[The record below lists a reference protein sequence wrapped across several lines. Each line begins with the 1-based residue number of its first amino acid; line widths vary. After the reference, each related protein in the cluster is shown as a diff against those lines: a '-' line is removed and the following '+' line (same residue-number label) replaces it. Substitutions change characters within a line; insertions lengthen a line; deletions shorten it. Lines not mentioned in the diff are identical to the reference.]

1 MGSGSSGLP
10 TLGELRS
17 CLLCRPLLRLL
28 PSLSSLPSRL
38 LTWHWEAPKL
48 FLGSHMGESRVL
60 PLLAGTESQAAEHNP
75 DGHALLRGHAMGEGG
90 GRADF
95 SAPNPNTQLQ
105 PLNPGPPGPR
115 CAMLSS
121 VCPDMA
127 AAPSSPACSAS
138 LRPGPGR
145 LEASLCTQILSATP
159 IPIPDT
165 CTYSGT
171 LFHALVSPLVCWLQ
185 CCLGCR
191 WAMKR
196 ASTPWKIKKSP
207 HGSDT
212 QDCKPQV

>member
-1 MGSGSSGLP
+1 MAYLPWANSDPVFSAGPCSGSSPPFPHCPLAYS
-10 TLGELRS
+10 LGTG
-17 CLLCRPLLRLL
+17 RP
-28 PSLSSLPSRL
+28 PNFSLAPI
-38 LTWHWEAPKL
+38 WEKVGFFHFWQGQKARP
-48 FLGSHMGESRVL
+48 
-60 PLLAGTESQAAEHNP
+60 AEHNP

-138 LRPGPGR
+138 HRPGPGR

-171 LFHALVSPLVCWLQ
+171 LFHALVSPLVRWLQ